1 MKWPLRNQI
10 FVPFAV
16 LLTVSVILVTL
27 VSVWTAASQIRQQ
40 QQDHLQAATAALSDA
55 SFPLTQDVIQRIG
68 AMIGGQVIVTDRQ
81 GQITA
86 ATLTLSKLPE
96 TLTELARFETTTTTS
111 LPVNSTDYYVT
122 MIPRLRVP
130 RPGPLFILIPQQ
142 DLKVLQRN
150 VILPP
155 LLVAVLTAA
164 LAMVMAML
172 IARGLGQRVDQLK
185 FLFAELAAG
194 RFPMVSTGGRKDELQ
209 ELTQSANDLS
219 SRLQQL
225 QKELQRTERLQLLG
239 QLSGGLAHQLRN
251 SVTGARLA
259 LELHQQQCSGDD
271 HGLLS
276 AAFSQLRLTEE
287 QVMAVLSLRD
297 TDNTSSAQSIRQRG
311 GSGYAGDTDGPPR
324 ATDIVAMIDELQI
337 LLRPQCLHWKTQVSV
352 DVSPACSRQVA
363 IRSPSSLKGA
373 LLNLLLNAVQAAGT
387 GGCVEI
393 RVLSKPDELIVEIR
407 DNGPGFP
414 QDAETLTDAFQTT
427 KPQGIGLGLTIAR
440 HAVQRESGRMTIARD
455 GLLTSVRISIPQS
468 EFPEPTEPTV

>member
-16 LLTVSVILVTL
+16 LLASSVILVAL
-27 VSVWTAASQIRQQ
+27 VSVWTAADQIRQQ
-40 QQDHLQAATAALSDA
+40 QQDHLHAVTAALSDA
-55 SFPLTQDVIQRIG
+55 SFPLTHDVIQRIG
-68 AMIGGQVIVTDRQ
+68 AMIGGEVIVTDRQ

-86 ATLTLSKLPE
+86 TTLALQDLPE
-96 TLTELARFETTTTTS
+96 TLNELARSETTTSTT
-111 LPVNSTDYYVT
+111 LQVNSTDYYVT
-122 MIPRLRVP
+122 MIPRVRVP

-155 LLVAVLTAA
+155 LLVAVFTAVMA
-164 LAMVMAML
+164 LGTAML

-194 RFPMVSTGGRKDELQ
+194 RFPMVAIGHQKDELQ
-209 ELTQSANDLS
+209 DLTQSANELS

-225 QKELQRTERLQLLG
+225 QRELQRTERLQLLG

-271 HGLLS
+271 HGLLL

-287 QVMAVLSLRD
+287 QVMAVLSLR
-297 TDNTSSAQSIRQRG
+297 NTGDELSAEHIKRQG
-311 GSGYAGDTDGPPR
+311 NTKLAGDAGGP
-324 ATDIVAMIDELQI
+324 ALTTDIVAMIDELQI
-337 LLRPQCLHWKTQVSV
+337 LLRPQCLHWKTQISV
-352 DVSPACSRQVA
+352 NVPPNCSRNVA

-373 LLNLLLNAVQAAGT
+373 LLNLVLNAVQAAGT
-387 GGCVEI
+387 GGFVEI
-393 RVLSKPDELIVEIR
+393 RVFSSLEELIVEIR
-407 DNGPGFP
+407 DNGPGFQ
-414 QDAETLTDAFQTT
+414 QDVETLTDAFQTT

-440 HAVQRESGRMTIARD
+440 HAVQREGGRMTISRD
-455 GLLTSVRISIPQS
+455 GQYTSVGISIPQPVIPKS
-468 EFPEPTEPTV
+468 TEPTV